1 VYAELLIKRVREFG
15 SKVYLVNTGWTG
27 GPHGVGKRFDIPTT
41 RGIIDAIVSGEL
53 ATAETVHLAELNLNV
68 PLKVTGV
75 DSNLLNPRD
84 TWADKAAYDQYAHK
98 LAAEFANN
106 FKKYDVSDAIRNAGP
121 KVA

>member
-1 VYAELLIKRVREFG
+1 M
-15 SKVYLVNTGWTG
+15 
-27 GPHGVGKRFDIPTT
+27 
-41 RGIIDAIVSGEL
+41 
-53 ATAETVHLAELNLNV
+53 

-84 TWADKAAYDQYAHK
+84 TWADKAAYDQYASK